1 MSTPIDPRSIAE
13 SIFSIEIEE
22 LSKVQAKLSDDFSR
36 LCEAIVNSNG
46 KVVITGVGKSG
57 LIGQKIA
64 ATLASTGTT
73 AIFMHST
80 EGLHGDLGMIT
91 GSDVVIAISNSGRS
105 DEVLAIMPSIKQ
117 IGAEIAVMTGDS
129 HSPLAQFGTFI
140 LDIGVDREACPINL
154 APMSSTTATLVM
166 GDALAA
172 ALIKMKQFKP
182 ENFALFHPGGSLGR
196 RLLTR
201 VKDVMHSGET
211 LPIVDPQTAI
221 DTLLMVMTAKRL
233 GAVCVTEGEMLCGLI
248 TEGDIRRALS
258 KKERF
263 FSLTAR
269 DIMTANPTVIS
280 PEDMAVEALAA
291 MENRESQISVL
302 PVVENG
308 TLRGIVR
315 IHDLLMV
322 KG

>member
-1 MSTPIDPRSIAE
+1 MLETVNPKAIAE
-13 SIFSIEIEE
+13 SIFTIEIEE
-22 LSKVQAKLSDDFSR
+22 LTKVKAKLTDDFST
-36 LCEAIVNSNG
+36 LCTTIVKSAG

-91 GSDVVIAISNSGRS
+91 GNDVVIAISNSGRS
-105 DEVLAIMPSIKQ
+105 DEILAIMPSIKQ
-117 IGAEIAVMTGDS
+117 IGAEIAVMTGDI
-129 HSPLAQFGTFI
+129 HSPLAAYGSFI
-140 LDIGVDREACPINL
+140 LNIGVDREACPINL

-172 ALIKMKQFKP
+172 ALIRLKQFKP
-182 ENFALFHPGGSLGR
+182 ENFAIYHPGGSLGR

-201 VKDVMHSGET
+201 VKDVMHSGEN
-211 LPIVDPQTAI
+211 LPKVSPETSVDMV
-221 DTLLMVMTAKRL
+221 LMEMTAKRL
-233 GAVCVTEGEMLCGLI
+233 GAVCVMNGIALAGLI

-258 KKERF
+258 NKEHF
-263 FSLTAR
+263 FSMNAS
-269 DIMTANPTVIS
+269 DIMTKNPTVIS
-280 PEDMAVEALAA
+280 PEEMAVEALAT

-302 PVVENG
+302 PVVAEEK
-308 TLRGIVR
+308 LVGIVR